1 MGNIKNE
8 IEKLNELK
16 SNVNDMLASKLIS
29 EADCKSITE
38 KVDDLLHDL
47 GGSEGGAVKV
57 TCAGIYNSGKSS
69 VLNALTGGQHFKVG
83 DVPTT
88 STIDEFVCDGLV
100 YVDTPGLNA
109 NDLDTETAQRAFKD
123 ATVILFISNMI
134 SGGLTA
140 AEADYL
146 KKLSEILGGVENLR
160 KQVVFAMSNL
170 HQISDESIEKIVG
183 EHKSNIKSV
192 LGFEPDNIVV
202 YDAVTYE
209 SGVQSNSPELIKSSG
224 VNDLKKVIA
233 DVVEAVS
240 RQSGNIYDERVSTKR
255 AALSETVR
263 TTVAPIEK
271 RLEKLMKQSE
281 EKTIDPQ
288 SVNEAIEKCGKIVE
302 AAKGEMKIPEFSCSN
317 ISDNDLSTEK
327 SFFPSCKSEYD
338 VMSKM
343 RRVVQHAYDQREEVI
358 RYKADRFTNKLEQLI
373 GNNAFIK
380 EVNDLFDKAI
390 LRCNDIMKEVGVVSS
405 VSLIKSIDIPLPSV
419 VFNRNTIWQDVCE
432 DVVEYGGYYTVDQYL
447 DMYCNID
454 ERDHF
459 VGYGFFNNEKYET
472 QYSGNCFKCI
482 LEMAG
487 DMHKTYYNNCRKIW
501 GHYFPDKASVPIN
514 GEIPNN
520 YTEYCLAVKN
530 ELDHRLKSMISEAKN
545 VVDSVGRDSEKEI
558 KQLKQ
563 ALDSVEEFLN

>member
-16 SNVNDMLASKLIS
+16 SNVNDMLTSKLIS

-38 KVDDLLHDL
+38 NVDDLLHDL
-47 GGSEGGAVKV
+47 GGSKGGAVKV

-88 STIDEFVCDGLV
+88 STIDEFECDGLV

-123 ATVILFISNMI
+123 AAVILFISNMI

-146 KKLSEILGGVENLR
+146 KQLSEILGGVENLR

-192 LGFEPDNIVV
+192 FGFEPDNVVV

-224 VNDLKKVIA
+224 VNDLKKAIS

-255 AALSETVR
+255 AALSEAVR
-263 TTVAPIEK
+263 TAVAPIEK

-288 SVNEAIEKCGKIVE
+288 AVNEAIEKCGKIVE
-302 AAKGEMKIPEFSCSN
+302 AAKGEMKIPEFSYSEITSWDLLSKNTYVHGCS
-317 ISDNDLSTEK
+317 
-327 SFFPSCKSEYD
+327 SEYE
-338 VMSKM
+338 VKSKM
-343 RRVVQHAYDQREEVI
+343 KDFCQRAYDHRE
-358 RYKADRFTNKLEQLI
+358 RTLKDKADIFSNNLDGLI
-373 GNNAFIK
+373 GNNEFCNKISGIAS
-380 EVNDLFDKAI
+380 KAI
-390 LRCNDIMKEVGVVSS
+390 LDCNEVLKNAGVVLPVLLIEPIS
-405 VSLIKSIDIPLPSV
+405 VAFPAIVFDKHSV
-419 VFNRNTIWQDVCE
+419 WQEVCE
-432 DVVEYGGYYTVDQYL
+432 DVVEYGGYYTVSQYL
-447 DMYCNID
+447 DMYCEDVD
-454 ERDHF
+454 EWERY
-459 VGYGFFNNEKYET
+459 VGTGAFGRSKYKKE
-472 QYSGNCFKCI
+472 YSCDCAKSIREMAKDMNGSYEGNCRRVW
-482 LEMAG
+482 
-487 DMHKTYYNNCRKIW
+487 NR
-501 GHYFPDKASVPIN
+501 YFPEKASAKATP
-514 GEIPNN
+514 GN
-520 YTEYCLAVKN
+520 YSEYCATVKSVLSQRLDSLTAEAKSTLKLAKGGS
-530 ELDHRLKSMISEAKN
+530 EKQIKRLKW
-545 VVDSVGRDSEKEI
+545 
-558 KQLKQ
+558 